1 MLPKAVDSWRKRREM
16 RLLFGISGQ
25 YIRTFVD
32 FNVTE
37 EAEVEQIRSELNE
50 RSQLEEEE
58 VAIPREHLNVKNKVI
73 ESEKRL
79 RNKCVELSLV
89 SILALR
95 ANDITGKDWADRGN
109 PRCQAR

>member
-1 MLPKAVDSWRKRREM
+1 M

-50 RSQLEEEE
+50 RNKKNCRLEEEE

-95 ANDITGKDWADRGN
+95 ANDITGKDWADRWN